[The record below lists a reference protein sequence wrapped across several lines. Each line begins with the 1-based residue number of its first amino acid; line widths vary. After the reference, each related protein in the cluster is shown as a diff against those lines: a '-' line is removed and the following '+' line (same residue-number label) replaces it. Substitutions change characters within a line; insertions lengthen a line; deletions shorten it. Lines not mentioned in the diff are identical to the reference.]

1 MRWKKLGKIFD
12 PVEHQIPNN
21 CVEFSQAPQ
30 SLVLQDRVRIYYST
44 REKDASGKYLSHVAY
59 VDFSRD
65 MKDIIGT
72 SQHTVIPLGK
82 LGCFDEHG
90 IFPFNV
96 LKDGDRVL
104 AYTTG
109 CNRKSSVPV
118 DAAIGLAISH
128 DEGQTFSRIGLGGP
142 IVAATLHEPF
152 LVADAFVQ
160 RYGDTFYMWY
170 IYGTKWLKFAD
181 SGQHERV
188 YKIAQATSPD
198 GLHWNRDGK
207 HIIES
212 KLDEN
217 ECQALPTVIFH
228 AGKYHMYFC
237 YREAHGF
244 RKESG
249 RGYRLG
255 YAYSLDLIHW
265 VRDDTNAG
273 IDLSDEGWDS
283 EMQCYPHLFECD
295 GKIYLIYNGNEFGRR
310 GFGLA
315 VLEN

>member
-12 PVEHQIPNN
+12 PVDHQIPNN

-30 SLVLQDRVRIYYST
+30 SLVLSDRIRIYYST
-44 REKDASGKYLSHVAY
+44 RERDASGKYLSHVAY

-65 MKDIIGT
+65 MQGIIGT

-104 AYTTG
+104 AFTTG

-128 DEGQTFSRIGLGGP
+128 DNGRTFSRFGQGGP
-142 IVAATLHEPF
+142 VVAATLHEPF

-160 RYGDTFYMWY
+160 RYGDTYYMWY
-170 IYGTKWLKFAD
+170 IYGAKWQKFSD
-181 SGQHERV
+181 TGQYERV
-188 YKIAQATSPD
+188 YKIAQATSAD
-198 GLHWNRDGK
+198 GINWNRDGQF
-207 HIIES
+207 IIES

-228 AGKYHMYFC
+228 GGKYHMYFC

-255 YAYSLDLIHW
+255 YAYSLDLTHW
-265 VRDDTNAG
+265 IRDDANAG
-273 IDLSDEGWDS
+273 IDLSAEGWDS
-283 EMQCYPHLFECD
+283 EMQCYPHLFQCD
-295 GKIYLIYNGNEFGRR
+295 EKIYLLYNGNEFGRR

-315 VLEN
+315 VLES

>member
-1 MRWKKLGKIFD
+1 MRWKKAGKIFD
-12 PVEHQIPNN
+12 PTEHQQANN
-21 CVEFSQAPQ
+21 CVEFAQAPQ
-30 SLVLQDRVRIYYST
+30 SLILQDRVRIYYST
-44 REKDASGKYLSHVAY
+44 RERDESGKYLSHVAY

-65 MKDIIGT
+65 MEKIIDT
-72 SQHTVIPLGK
+72 SKHTVIPLGK

-96 LKDGDRVL
+96 LRDKNRVL

-128 DEGQTFSRIGLGGP
+128 DDGKTFSRFGQGGP
-142 IVAATLHEPF
+142 IVAATLYEPF
-152 LVADAFVQ
+152 LIADAFVQ
-160 RYGDTFYMWY
+160 HYANTFYMWY
-170 IYGTKWLKFAD
+170 IYGKKWEK
-181 SGQHERV
+181 STESNQYERI
-188 YKIAQATSPD
+188 YKIAQATSSD
-198 GLHWNRDGK
+198 GIHWNHDG
-207 HIIES
+207 HYIIES
-212 KLDEN
+212 KLNEN

-228 AGKYHMYFC
+228 EGKYHMYFC

-244 RKESG
+244 RRESS

-265 VRDDTNAG
+265 VRDDSSSG
-273 IDLSDEGWDS
+273 IDVSKDGWDS
-283 EMQCYPHLFECD
+283 EMQCYPHVFQCD
-295 GKIYLIYNGNEFGRR
+295 GKVYLLYNGNEFGRR

-315 VLEN
+315 ILEG